1 MLGVHDELSGGLG
14 VVGIGEL
21 RVADELRPGIQKQ
34 VSGPGPR
41 TGAEGEQ
48 EGLGQRCGAV
58 SCLRRGDQPAHGIRA
73 LGAQRTNGQGCG
85 GERS

>member
-48 EGLGQRCGAV
+48 EGL
-58 SCLRRGDQPAHGIRA
+58 PW
-73 LGAQRTNGQGCG
+73 
-85 GERS
+85 